1 MSLLSEPLNVLI
13 VAGDAYRNVS
23 DELVQGAIEALDSL
37 KINHALVRVSGA
49 LEIPFV
55 IAGAERAAHRPAGR
69 RYDGF
74 VALGVVIKGETS
86 NYDIVARESSRAIMQ
101 MTIDGFAI
109 GNGIIVAENEEQ
121 AMARASRTDRNKGK
135 DAAIACA
142 TMIEVWK
149 KLNMGGI

>member
-1 MSLLSEPLNVLI
+1 MSLQSEPLNVLI
-13 VAGDAYRNVS
+13 VAGDAYRAVS
-23 DELVQGAIEALDSL
+23 DELVKGATEALDSL

-55 IAGAERAAHRPAGR
+55 ISGAERASHRPAGR
-69 RYDGF
+69 KYDGF

-109 GNGIIVAENEEQ
+109 GNGIIVSENEEQ

-135 DAAIACA
+135 DAAIACV

-149 KLNMGGI
+149 RLNMGGI